1 MHARVLAQYRGLWL
15 VASDEQTTLVR
26 ARGRLTETP
35 VTGDWV
41 GLDTGGAIAAVFERR
56 GTIVRRATGESYS
69 PARPQV
75 LAANVDVALVTEPL
89 PDPNPRRLE
98 RFIAT
103 ARDAEVAVVLTKA
116 DLDPGGYLTAARL
129 ARRVGV
135 ADALAVSAVTGEGMA
150 ALRALLGP
158 RRTGVLLGASGT
170 GKSTLVNA
178 LLGEPRQATAPVRAS
193 DGRGRHTTVTRELLA
208 LPGGGALIDTP
219 GIRIAG
225 VWERTGF
232 DDVERLA
239 AECRFGDCA
248 HESEPGCAVRAN
260 LDPERVAAWRKLQ
273 RELEWVQDRRAASRA
288 RERLVREHTLAQR
301 RRGR

>member
-1 MHARVLAQYRGLWL
+1 LHARVLAQYRGLWL
-15 VASDEQTTLVR
+15 VATPNENKLVP
-26 ARGRLTETP
+26 ARGRLDETP
-35 VTGDWV
+35 VTGDV
-41 GLDTGGAIAAVFERR
+41 VELDDAGAIAAIAPRA
-56 GTIVRRATGESYS
+56 GTIIRKAAGEA
-69 PARPQV
+69 ARPQV